1 MKRFSA
7 LSIAGVLLAVLFCA
21 GCGPSNTVRLVY
33 KPTDS
38 NVLPAPGAPS
48 VAVVQFQDKRPNTQL
63 GVRRDG
69 SSFVATSPVAE
80 WLSRSLA
87 DELSRQG
94 LQVSYATSSDQA
106 RAANPDYI
114 IAGVIDE
121 VWLKEA
127 SSTELSVTLRATMAL
142 SNRKGR
148 LMSEGLSAAQ
158 TKKGLPSSSA
168 AEELLLDTMQELVQP
183 AARKIQQAINSQK

>member
-7 LSIAGVLLAVLFCA
+7 LSLVGVLLAALFCA
-21 GCGPSNTVRLVY
+21 SCGPSNTVRLPY
-33 KPTDS
+33 KPADS
-38 NVLPAPGAPS
+38 SVLPAPGAPS
-48 VAVVQFQDKRPNTQL
+48 VAVVQFTDKRPNTQL

-69 SSFVATSPVAE
+69 SSFIATSPVAE

-94 LQVSYATSSDQA
+94 LQVSYAASGDQA
-106 RAANPDYI
+106 RSANPDYI
-114 IAGVIDE
+114 ITGVIDE
-121 VWLKEA
+121 VWLKES
-127 SSTELSVTLRATMAL
+127 SSTELSVTLRATMVL

-148 LMSEGLSAAQ
+148 LTSQGLSAAQ

-168 AEELLLDTMQELVQP
+168 AEELLVDTMQELVQP
-183 AARKIQQAINSQK
+183 AARKVQQVISSQK